1 MSLPASRKAP
11 AEESVALGIVDATAW
26 EPAAWDDL
34 AVRSRLGEAFQSHA
48 WGEVKRGLGWTP
60 LRYVI
65 ELSGTPVAV
74 VSIQE
79 RPLLGR
85 RAGPLGRYRV
95 HYAPHGP
102 VLLSTAPEAVAA
114 GLAGLRQIARDRHS
128 VTLTIDPE
136 WEEGGELQ
144 EALSASGYRV
154 AGRDV
159 QVSRTAMIVPLAP
172 SEAAQRELLG
182 HTTLQDINKALA
194 AGVTTEQVDI
204 VGAAGD
210 AGGAGEAALA
220 DFYEIHA
227 ATGEREGFIVRDREY
242 ELEQW
247 RRLGQAGIASLW
259 FAGLG
264 CRDTGALLL
273 RCGELLVYFAAGSRD
288 GADMRRT
295 RANHLLQWRIIRWAA
310 ESGFTGY
317 DMGGVD
323 TQSSPGV
330 PQDDSHPLWNLY
342 LFKRRFGGKPVTRIH
357 AYECAPN
364 PVLGAMWRT
373 ARRFR

>member
-1 MSLPASRKAP
+1 MSLPTSRKAP
-11 AEESVALGIVDATAW
+11 AEDTAALGIVDATAW
-26 EPAAWDDL
+26 EPSAWDDL

-65 ELSGTPVAV
+65 ELSRKPVAV

-85 RAGPLGRYRV
+85 RAGPLRRYRV

-102 VLLSTAPEAVAA
+102 VLLSTTPEAVAA
-114 GLAGLRQIARDRHS
+114 ALAGLRQIARERHS
-128 VTLTIDPE
+128 VTITIDPA
-136 WEEGGELQ
+136 WEEGGTLQ

-172 SEAAQRELLG
+172 SEDAQRGLLG
-182 HTTLQDINKALA
+182 HTTLQDINKALV
-194 AGVTTEQVDI
+194 AGVTTERVDF
-204 VGAAGD
+204 AD
-210 AGGAGEAALA
+210 ASAEAALA

-227 ATGEREGFIVRDREY
+227 ATGKREDFIVRDRDY
-242 ELEQW
+242 ELDQW
-247 RRLGQAGIASLW
+247 RRLGKSGIASLW
-259 FAGLG
+259 FAGLHG
-264 CRDTGALLL
+264 RDTGALLL
-273 RCGELLVYFAAGSRD
+273 QCGELLVYFAAGSRD

-330 PQDDSHPLWNLY
+330 PQDESHPLWNLY
-342 LFKRRFGGKPVTRIH
+342 LFKRRFGGKPVSRIH
-357 AYECAPN
+357 AYEYAPN
-364 PVLGAMWRT
+364 PLLGAAWRT